1 MLRSVPELRL
11 HYLPAVANRRMV
23 GAFDFNRL
31 VLAINAVARKVGLES
46 FDLPLYR
53 KGQVMSFNDIN
64 RLMSPI
70 ERLRGPLEL
79 PCKWEHHP
87 TNGGEMYTAAHM
99 NELYAK
105 VNEAIDE
112 AFERDDRTS

>member
-23 GAFDFNRL
+23 GAF
-31 VLAINAVARKVGLES
+31 
-46 FDLPLYR
+46 
-53 KGQVMSFNDIN
+53 GQVMSFNDIN